1 VRRALALL
9 ALTLAVACVKKAEL
23 DPKEHVRGE
32 HHRLLHAPADRV
44 WPAVVAALDA
54 DGFTIAA
61 EDRKH
66 GTITTAMT
74 SYATDDPQHR
84 LGDIGDLSELHKEG
98 VTGVRNVRVAY
109 YVLVTPAGE
118 DTSLRIRS
126 TIVGQEG
133 GAEDIIT
140 PGGGLGQIIPHRVEI
155 PSRGVLERDLMR
167 RLAANLFTAEE
178 MLQLLGEPGVD

>member
-1 VRRALALL
+1 MRRALALL
-9 ALTLAVACVKKAEL
+9 ALGLTAACVRKAEL

-54 DGFTIAA
+54 DGFKIAA
-61 EDRKH
+61 QDRKH
-66 GTITTAMT
+66 GTITTAMA
-74 SYATDDPQHR
+74 SYTTDDAQHR
-84 LGDIGDLSELHKEG
+84 LGDIGDLSALHQEG
-98 VTGVRNVRVAY
+98 VTGIRDVRVAY

-133 GAEDIIT
+133 GAGDIIT
-140 PGGGLGQIIPHRVEI
+140 PGIWQVIPHRVEI

>member
-1 VRRALALL
+1 MRRTLVVLALA
-9 ALTLAVACVKKAEL
+9 LAVACVKKREL
-23 DPKEHVRGE
+23 DPKEHVPGE

-54 DGFTIAA
+54 DGFEITSK
-61 EDRKH
+61 DRKA
-66 GTITTAMT
+66 GVITTGMARYT
-74 SYATDDPQHR
+74 TDDRSHR
-84 LGDIGDLSELHKEG
+84 LGDIGDLSSLHKEG
-98 VTGVRNVRVAY
+98 VTGIRDIRVAY
-109 YVLVTPAGE
+109 YVLVTPAGD

-133 GAEDIIT
+133 GDADIIT
-140 PGGGLGQIIPHRVEI
+140 PGLGQVIPHRVEI

-167 RLAANLFTAEE
+167 RLAGNLFTAEE